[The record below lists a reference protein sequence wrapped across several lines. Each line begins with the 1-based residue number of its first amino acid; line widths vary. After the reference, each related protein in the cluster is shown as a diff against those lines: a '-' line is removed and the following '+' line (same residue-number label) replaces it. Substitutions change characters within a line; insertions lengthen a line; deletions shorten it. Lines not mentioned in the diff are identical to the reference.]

1 MAIIWQKKQN
11 GKKYEVRSAG
21 ASRRLYTNNVCHS
34 EFNPKSLLSGS
45 IWDLLIIPAF
55 FYPAGSTRRV
65 LVLGVGGG
73 AAIMQIRELLKPAS
87 IVGVELDPLH
97 LEIAE
102 RFFNVSHDIA
112 KLHLADAE
120 QWLNDYDGPAFDL
133 IIDDLFTDIDRQ
145 PERALE
151 ANSQWFTLLL
161 RHLTH
166 DGQLVVNFGS
176 FEELKSCGCFTRRSI
191 GKKFPAVFSISGPLL
206 DNKVGVFLRRASSA
220 AVLRQNLVA
229 HSRLGPALQSKKLR
243 YNIRPVNPA
252 GQ

>member
-34 EFNPKSLLSGS
+34 EFNPGSLLSGS

-55 FYPAGSTRRV
+55 FYPAASTRRV

-73 AAIMQIRELLKPAS
+73 AAIMQIHELLQPDT
-87 IVGVELDPLH
+87 IVGVELDSLH
-97 LEIAE
+97 LEIAR
-102 RFFNVSHDIA
+102 RFFRVSDDIA
-112 KLHLADAE
+112 ELNHAE
-120 QWLNDYDGPAFDL
+120 AKQWLNDYNGPAFDL

-161 RHLTH
+161 RHLSPG
-166 DGQLVVNFGS
+166 GQLVVNFGS
-176 FEELKSCGCFTRRSI
+176 FEELRSCGCFTRQSI
-191 GKKFPAVFSISGPLL
+191 RKKFPVVFSISGPLL
-206 DNKVGVFLRRASSA
+206 ENKVGVFLRKASSA
-220 AVLRQNLVA
+220 AELRKNLVA

-243 YNIRPVNPA
+243 YNIRPVKA
-252 GQ
+252 SGQ